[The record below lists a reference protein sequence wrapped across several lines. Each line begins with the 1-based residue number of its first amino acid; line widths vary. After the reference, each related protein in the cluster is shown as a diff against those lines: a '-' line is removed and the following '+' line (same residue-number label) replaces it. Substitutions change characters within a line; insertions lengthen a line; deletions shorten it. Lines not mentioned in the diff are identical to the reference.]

1 MRADGEVNSVR
12 QIDKNEDMS
21 PDLKLL
27 NLKPFN
33 DGINGKCC
41 TPGSSRSLVLS
52 DAKVPQRLLAAEI
65 RETKPG
71 TDFSDLPY
79 LACLIN

>member
-1 MRADGEVNSVR
+1 MRADGEVNSVQ

-33 DGINGKCC
+33 DGIYGKCC
-41 TPGSSRSLVLS
+41 MPGSC
-52 DAKVPQRLLAAEI
+52 P
-65 RETKPG
+65 
-71 TDFSDLPY
+71 FSSSVGR
-79 LACLIN
+79 

>member
-1 MRADGEVNSVR
+1 VLQ

-33 DGINGKCC
+33 DGILRK
-41 TPGSSRSLVLS
+41 VLH
-52 DAKVPQRLLAAEI
+52 AGLL
-65 RETKPG
+65 PV
-71 TDFSDLPY
+71 L
-79 LACLIN
+79 